1 MRLGLYE
8 QLAQNFPEEQT
19 VFGTCLLIPHNAF
32 KPEWESQL
40 KAEGVKVF
48 QQSYNG
54 RMFFFLKKADGN
66 QSQTVKVEPAP
77 LNSKLQPELKPFKW
91 TAENL
96 EFVRRLRAQGLSFR
110 AIERKLRDL
119 GFKAHHITIARKL
132 KAESKPKPNVENIP
146 NDDGLFQEYLESA
159 MQLYPRYKR
168 ASAVLLK
175 EAARILENG

>member
-1 MRLGLYE
+1 MGLYE
-8 QLAQNFPEEQT
+8 QLSLSFPEEQT
-19 VFGTCLLIPHNAF
+19 VFGVCLLVPHNAF
-32 KPEWESQL
+32 KPEWNEQL

-54 RMFFFLKKADGN
+54 KLFFFLKKADGN
-66 QSQTVKVEPAP
+66 NQSQTVKVEPTP
-77 LNSKLQPELKPFKW
+77 SNSKPQPELKPFKW

-96 EFVRRLRAQGLSFR
+96 EFVKRLRAQGLSFR

-132 KAESKPKPNVENIP
+132 KAESKPKPNIENIP
-146 NDDGLFQEYLESA
+146 NDDGLFQEYLEGA